1 MIRSMTGFGGA
12 SAQAGG
18 ARYVVEGRSVN
29 NRYFKALIRLPEELQ
44 GLEAELE
51 AALAKRLMR
60 GSVTMIVRFS
70 DASAEAVA
78 QLNIEAIRHYIK
90 QLRTVPGLEH
100 NTTAIDL
107 GALVALPGVVVEDAG
122 QERLE
127 RARPVLLELVEEVCQ
142 RILGMRT
149 REGEMLHAELCKHC
163 RLIADQLAAINQRA
177 GVVVELYQQRLRQR
191 IEALVAESG
200 MAIRDEDLL
209 REVAVFAE
217 RSDVAEEVARMDAH
231 LAHFREII
239 DNKGETPAGRS
250 LEFLSQEMLREANT
264 ISGKSLDAEISRRI
278 VDIKSAVDRIKEQV
292 QNVE

>member
-12 SAQAGG
+12 STQAGG

-29 NRYFKALIRLPEELQ
+29 NRYFKALIRVPDELQ

-51 AALAKRLMR
+51 AALARRLTR

-78 QLNIEAIRHYIK
+78 QLNTEAIRRYIE
-90 QLRTVPGLEH
+90 QLRAVPGFEK
-100 NTTAIDL
+100 NAAAIDL
-107 GALVALPGVVVEDAG
+107 GALMALPGVVMEDAG

-127 RARPVLLELVEEVCQ
+127 RARPILLELVEEVCQ
-142 RILGMRT
+142 RILAMRA

-163 RLIADQLAAINQRA
+163 GVITDQLAEIKQRT
-177 GVVVELYQQRLRQR
+177 GVVVELYQQRLRKR

-217 RSDVAEEVARMDAH
+217 RSDVAEEVARLDAH
-231 LAHFREII
+231 LTHFREII
-239 DNKGETPAGRS
+239 DNTGETPAGRS

-264 ISGKSLDAEISRRI
+264 ISAKSLDAAISRRI
-278 VDIKSAVDRIKEQV
+278 VEVKSAVDRIKEQV
-292 QNVE
+292 QNIE

>member
-29 NRYFKALIRLPEELQ
+29 NRYCKALIRLPEELQ
-44 GLEAELE
+44 GLEAELT
-51 AALAKRLMR
+51 AALAKRLTR
-60 GSVTMIVRFS
+60 GSVTMVVRFS

-78 QLNIEAIRHYIK
+78 QLNTEAIRRYIE
-90 QLRTVPGLEH
+90 QLRAVPGFEK
-100 NTTAIDL
+100 NAAAIDL
-107 GALVALPGVVVEDAG
+107 GALMALPGVVMEDAG

-127 RARPVLLELVEEVCQ
+127 RARPILLELVEEVCQ
-142 RILGMRT
+142 RIVTMRA

-163 RLIADQLAAINQRA
+163 GLIVDQLAEIKQRT
-177 GVVVELYQQRLRQR
+177 GVVVELYQQRLRKR
-191 IEALVAESG
+191 IETLVAESG

-231 LAHFREII
+231 LVHFREII
-239 DNKGETPAGRS
+239 DNTGEAPAGRS

-264 ISGKSLDAEISRRI
+264 ISGKSLDVEISRRI
-278 VDIKSAVDRIKEQV
+278 VEIKSAVDRIKEQV
-292 QNVE
+292 QNIE

>member
-29 NRYFKALIRLPEELQ
+29 NRYFKALIRLPDELQ

-51 AALAKRLMR
+51 AALAKRLTR

-70 DASAEAVA
+70 DASVEAVA
-78 QLNIEAIRHYIK
+78 QLNTEAIRGYIE
-90 QLRTVPGLEH
+90 QLRAMPGFEK
-100 NTTAIDL
+100 NAASIDL
-107 GALVALPGVVVEDAG
+107 GALMALPGVVMEDAG

-127 RARPVLLELVEEVCQ
+127 RARPILLELVEEVCQ
-142 RILGMRT
+142 RILAMRA
-149 REGEMLHAELCKHC
+149 REGEMLHVELCKHC
-163 RLIADQLAAINQRA
+163 GVITDQLAEIKQRT
-177 GVVVELYQQRLRQR
+177 GVVVELYQQRLRKR

-217 RSDVAEEVARMDAH
+217 RSDVAEEVARLDAH

-239 DNKGETPAGRS
+239 DNTGKTPAGRS

-278 VDIKSAVDRIKEQV
+278 VEVKSAVDRIKEQV

>member
-12 SAQAGG
+12 TAQAGG

-60 GSVTMIVRFS
+60 GSVTMMVRFS

-78 QLNIEAIRHYIK
+78 QINAEAIGRYIE
-90 QLRTVPGLEH
+90 QLRAVPGFK
-100 NTTAIDL
+100 NNAATIDL
-107 GALVALPGVVVEDAG
+107 GALIGLPGVVLEDAG

-127 RARPVLLELVEEVCQ
+127 RARPVLLKLVEEVCQ
-142 RILGMRT
+142 RILAMRT

-163 RLIADQLAAINQRA
+163 GLIVDQLAEIKQRT

-191 IEALVAESG
+191 IDALIAESG

-217 RSDVAEEVARMDAH
+217 RSDVAEEVARLDAH

-239 DNKGETPAGRS
+239 DNTGETPAGRS

-278 VDIKSAVDRIKEQV
+278 VEIKSAVDRIKEQV

>member
-1 MIRSMTGFGGA
+1 MTGFGGA

-90 QLRTVPGLEH
+90 QLRAVPGLEH

>member
-29 NRYFKALIRLPEELQ
+29 NRYFKALIRLPDELQ

-51 AALAKRLMR
+51 AALAKRLTR

-70 DASAEAVA
+70 DASVEAVA
-78 QLNIEAIRHYIK
+78 QLNTEAIRGYIE
-90 QLRTVPGLEH
+90 QLRAVPGFEK
-100 NTTAIDL
+100 NAAAIDL
-107 GALVALPGVVVEDAG
+107 GALMALPGVVMEDAG

-127 RARPVLLELVEEVCQ
+127 RARPILLELVEEVCQ
-142 RILGMRT
+142 RILAMRA

-163 RLIADQLAAINQRA
+163 GVITDQLAEIKQRT
-177 GVVVELYQQRLRQR
+177 GVVVELYQQRLRKR

-217 RSDVAEEVARMDAH
+217 RSDVAEEVARLDAH

-239 DNKGETPAGRS
+239 DNTGKTPAGRS

-278 VDIKSAVDRIKEQV
+278 VEVKSAVDRIKEQV